1 MDDVTQALV
10 AVGLDPG
17 HVHTERFGSRSSVN
31 PGIVGEAPPPPHQP
45 PGEPGSGPAITFAR
59 SGITVPWSDGYP
71 SVLELAEACDVPTR
85 WSCRTGV
92 CHTCVTGVLSGRATY
107 STPPLEPPGDGQ
119 LLICSATPRDDLVL
133 DL

>member
-10 AVGLDPG
+10 AAGLARER
-17 HVHTERFGSRSSVN
+17 VHTERFGSRSPVN
-31 PGIVGEAPPPPHQP
+31 PGIVGVAPPAPHQP
-45 PGEPGSGPAITFAR
+45 PGEPGAGPAITFAR
-59 SGITVPWSDGYP
+59 SGLTVPWSDAYP

-92 CHTCVTGVLSGRATY
+92 CHTCVTGVVSGAAAY
-107 STPPLEPPGDGQ
+107 STAPLEPPATGQ
-119 LLICSATPRDDLVL
+119 LLICCAVPAGELVL